1 MIRRLLAVIFASLLL
16 TACATTS
23 VPGTVSRQG
32 AHTVTVGIAAIND
45 FHGSLEPPHQS
56 VVAPDGKGGFLSVPA
71 GGAAWLASAIDS
83 VRAKYP
89 NHLTVSAGDMIGASQ
104 ISSSFYLDE
113 PAIGVMNRLGIDF
126 NAVGN
131 HEFDGGVDELLRMK
145 NGGCEQHT
153 AIKPCQIEKYRGAN
167 FPFLAAN
174 VSRPDGSALFPASA
188 LRTFG
193 KGRGQV
199 KVAIIGMTLKGTGG
213 LMKPEYASAVRFAD
227 EADTANQLVGSLK
240 AQGADA
246 IILLIHQGGRTNG
259 DPNPDTCPGLYGD
272 IKAVLDRL
280 DTRID
285 VVVSGHTHWDYVCEY
300 GQYNP
305 AKPFLLTSAGLWG
318 KLVTDI
324 TLEIDPVQHKVL
336 SRKAH
341 NVIVQSPGYGAS
353 LTHIDNTDLYPRFEP
368 RADIAAYVAQYAA
381 AANVV
386 ASRKVGQLA
395 APVDKID
402 GPLANSGGP
411 LGNLIADAQL
421 AATAGAGA
429 QIAFMNPFGIR
440 RSLNAAPDHT
450 VTFADVYAVQ
460 PFRNKLTTISLTG
473 ADIKAVIEEGFDV
486 EAPEQIL
493 AGSQGFSFSYDRS
506 QPIGSRIVAITLN
519 GAPLEMSKT
528 YRVTVSQFLADGGDS
543 FHSFTK
549 GRDPVP
555 GMLETEAL
563 EAWLKALPPRAAP
576 SEVRA
581 IDVRPDLNPLK
592 RNAPPGQKY
601 RR

>member
-1 MIRRLLAVIFASLLL
+1 MIRRLATLFVALMLS
-16 TACATTS
+16 ACATTS
-23 VPGTVSRQG
+23 GSGP
-32 AHTVTVGIAAIND
+32 HTVTIGIAAIND
-45 FHGSLEPPHQS
+45 FHGSLEAPHQS
-56 VVAPDGKGGFLSVPA
+56 VVVPDGKGNFFSVPA

-113 PAIGVMNRLGIDF
+113 PAIGVMNRIGIDF

-131 HEFDGGVDELLRMK
+131 HEFDNGVDELLRIK
-145 NGGCEQHT
+145 NGGCAQHT
-153 AIKPCQIEKYRGAN
+153 AIKPCQLEKYSGAN
-167 FPFLAAN
+167 FSFLAAN
-174 VSRPDGSALFPASA
+174 VFNPDGSTLFPASA
-188 LRTFG
+188 IRTFG
-193 KGRGQV
+193 RGRAQV
-199 KVAIIGMTLKGTGG
+199 KVGIIGMTLKGTGG
-213 LMKPEYASAVRFAD
+213 MLKPEYASAVRFAD

-246 IILLIHQGGRTNG
+246 IVLLIHQGGRTNG
-259 DPNPDTCPGLYGD
+259 DPGPDTCPGLYGD
-272 IKAVLDRL
+272 IKTILDRL

-318 KLVTDI
+318 KLVTEI
-324 TLEIDPVQHKVL
+324 TLEIDPVRHKVV

-341 NVIVQSPGYGAS
+341 NVIVQSPAYGAS
-353 LTHIDNTDLYPRFEP
+353 LVRIENTDLYPRFEP
-368 RADIAAYVAQYAA
+368 RADIAAYVARYVAS
-381 AANVV
+381 ANVV
-386 ASRKVGQLA
+386 ASRQVGQLA
-395 APVDKID
+395 APVDKLD

-440 RSLNAAPDHT
+440 RSLNVAPDHT
-450 VTFADVYAVQ
+450 VSFSNIYAVQ

-473 ADIKAVIEEGFDV
+473 ADIKAVLEEGFDT
-486 EAPEQIL
+486 EAPEQIM
-493 AGSQGFSFSYDRS
+493 AVSQGFSFSYDRS
-506 QPIGSRIVAITLN
+506 QPIGSRIVSITFN
-519 GAPLEMSKT
+519 GAPLDTDKT

-543 FHSFTK
+543 FHAFTK
-549 GRDPVP
+549 GRDPVQ
-555 GMLETEAL
+555 GGLEIEAL

-581 IDVRPDLNPLK
+581 VDARPDLNPLK

-601 RR
+601 R